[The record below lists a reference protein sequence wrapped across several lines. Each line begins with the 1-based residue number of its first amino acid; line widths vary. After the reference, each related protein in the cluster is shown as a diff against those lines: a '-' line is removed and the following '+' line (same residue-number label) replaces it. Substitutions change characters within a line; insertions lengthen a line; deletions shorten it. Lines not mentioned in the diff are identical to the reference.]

1 MKKENLRNG
10 DICILRNEG
19 VYVYIKDEITDLY
32 DLLYI
37 EGGYM
42 PTKNYNSDLTI
53 KNNEKEWDIVKVY
66 RPKYIQKLFELIR
79 QKDIDFENYDWEL
92 IFEREK
98 KVKKMTVAQICEELG
113 YDVEIIKE
121 DN

>member
-10 DICILRNEG
+10 DICILRNKQ
-19 VYVYIKDEITDLY
+19 VYVYIKDEINDLY

-42 PTKNYNSDLTI
+42 PTKDYNSDLTI
-53 KNNEKEWDIVKVY
+53 KNNDKEWDIVKIY
-66 RPKYIQKLFELIR
+66 RPKYIQKLFKLIR
-79 QKDIDFENYDWEL
+79 QKDIDFENCDLKL

-98 KVKKMTVAQICEELG
+98 EVKKMTVAQICKELG